1 MSNEM
6 TDATVAVEMAGI
18 RKSFGGLSVLRG
30 VDFSVDRG
38 TVHAL
43 MGENGAGKSTLLK
56 ILQGVFAPTEGTIS
70 VFGRP
75 MSTHSPEMSRSLGIG
90 MIFQELSL
98 IPSLTIAE
106 NIFLAREP
114 RRLGIFVDDRAAASR
129 ARALMSEL
137 GLDLDPRTPVER
149 LSTGQMQMV
158 EIAKAISQNARVL
171 IMDEPTSALS
181 AFEVDHLFSLLGRL
195 TADGVAVIYVSH
207 RMDEIYRIA
216 EHVTILRD
224 GRNVAT
230 APLKQMQIQDV
241 VEHMIGKR
249 VGAFSWRPR
258 AVDRTRPPVLELR
271 GVSGAEKP
279 IDVTLD
285 VYAGEVLGI
294 AGLLGSGRSELARV
308 LFGVDR
314 KTSGEIR
321 VLGRPLDIDGPRAAM
336 EAGIALVPES
346 RSRQGLIVT
355 HVVRSNLS
363 LPRIDDVVRGPLI
376 DGSEEAAASA
386 SMVRRLRI
394 KTESDV
400 VPVRTLSGG
409 NQQKVV
415 IGKWMATEPDIFIL
429 DEPTA
434 GIDVGSKSEIV
445 ELIRGLAD
453 EGRAI
458 IMISSEIAE
467 LLAVSDRVL
476 IMSDGRIVREVTR
489 DEISSWTD
497 GGETSDAEDGTQ
509 IAQAEHSLQVLI
521 QEVRL
526 NAATS

>member
-1 MSNEM
+1 M
-6 TDATVAVEMAGI
+6 TKVAAAVEMTGI
-18 RKSFGGLSVLRG
+18 KKSFGGLNVLRG
-30 VDFSVDRG
+30 VEFSVDRG

-56 ILQGVFAPTEGTIS
+56 ILQGVVAPTEGSIS

-75 MSTHSPEMSRSLGIG
+75 MSVHSPEISRSLGIG

-98 IPSLTIAE
+98 IPSLTIAQ
-106 NIFLAREP
+106 NIFLTREP
-114 RRLGIFVDDRAAASR
+114 RRFGVFVDDGAAATR

-137 GLDLDPRTPVER
+137 GLDLDPNTRVEK

-181 AFEVDHLFSLLGRL
+181 GFEVEHLFGVLKRL
-195 TADGVAVIYVSH
+195 TADGVAIIYVSH
-207 RMDEIYRIA
+207 RMDEIYRVA
-216 EHVTILRD
+216 EHVTVLRD

-230 APLKQMQIQDV
+230 ASLKQMQIQDLI
-241 VEHMIGKR
+241 EHMIGKR
-249 VGAFSWRPR
+249 VGVFDWRPR
-258 AVDRTRPPVLELR
+258 AVDRSRPPVLELR
-271 GVSGAEKP
+271 NVSGTEKP
-279 IDVTLD
+279 IEVSFK
-285 VYAGEVLGI
+285 VHAGEVLGI

-308 LFGVDR
+308 MFGIDQ
-314 KTSGEIR
+314 KLSGEIR
-321 VLGRPLDIDGPRAAM
+321 VKDRPIEIDRPRAAM
-336 EAGIALVPES
+336 DAGIALIPES
-346 RSRQGLIVT
+346 RSREGLIVA
-355 HVVRSNLS
+355 HSVRANLG
-363 LPRIDDVVRGPLI
+363 LPRIDDLVRGPLI
-376 DGSEEAAASA
+376 DNAEEAKSTERI
-386 SMVRRLRI
+386 VHKLRI
-394 KTESDV
+394 KTETDA

-415 IGKWMATEPDIFIL
+415 LGKWMATNPDILIL

-458 IMISSEIAE
+458 VMISSEIAE

-476 IMSDGRIVREVTR
+476 IMSDGRLVREVTR
-489 DEISSWTD
+489 DEISSWMEDQDPSDSD
-497 GGETSDAEDGTQ
+497 GGAR
-509 IAQAEHSLQVLI
+509 IAKAEHGLQMLL

-526 NAATS
+526 TAPAR

>member
-1 MSNEM
+1 M
-6 TDATVAVEMAGI
+6 TKGVAAVEMTGI
-18 RKSFGGLSVLRG
+18 KKSFGGLNVLRG

-56 ILQGVFAPTEGTIS
+56 ILQGVLLPTEGTIT

-75 MSTHSPEMSRSLGIG
+75 MSAHSPEMSRSLGIG

-98 IPSLTIAE
+98 IPSLTIAQ

-114 RRLGIFVDDRAAASR
+114 RRLGVFVDDRVAATK

-137 GLDLDPRTPVER
+137 GLDLDPNSPVEK

-181 AFEVDHLFSLLGRL
+181 GFEVEHLFSLLKRL
-195 TADGVAVIYVSH
+195 TADGVAIIYVSH
-207 RMDEIYRIA
+207 RMDEIYQVA

-230 APLKQMQIQDV
+230 APLEQMQIQDL
-241 VEHMIGKR
+241 VEQMIGKR
-249 VGAFSWRPR
+249 VGAFDWRPR
-258 AVDRTRPPVLELR
+258 TVDRSRPPVLELR

-279 IDVTLD
+279 IDVSFELH
-285 VYAGEVLGI
+285 AGEVLGI

-308 LFGVDR
+308 MFGVDR
-314 KTSGEIR
+314 KVSGEIR
-321 VLGRPLDIDGPRAAM
+321 VKGRPIEIDRPRAAM
-336 EAGIALVPES
+336 DAGIALIPES
-346 RSRQGLIVT
+346 RSREGLIVA
-355 HVVRSNLS
+355 HSVRANLA
-363 LPRIDDVVRGPLI
+363 LPRIDNLVRGPLL
-376 DGSEEAAASA
+376 DNAEETTSA
-386 SMVRRLRI
+386 KSIVQKLRI
-394 KTESDV
+394 KTETDA

-415 IGKWMATEPDIFIL
+415 LGKWMATNPDIFIL

-458 IMISSEIAE
+458 VMISSEIAE

-476 IMSDGRIVREVTR
+476 IMSDGRLVREVTR
-489 DEISSWTD
+489 DEISSWTED
-497 GGETSDAEDGTQ
+497 QDPSDSEGGTR
-509 IAQAEHSLQVLI
+509 IAKAEHNLQVLI

-526 NAATS
+526 NAPAR